1 MDTQLAQ
8 LKRLNKNQ
16 NEIIYPHNGEIIIYR
31 RETAENG
38 EVFFTESK
46 IKTETGITVK
56 RKMRPDEMTV
66 EQFDLIKPILDEETR
81 TSFNKDWL
89 ETYLNVCFESLEET
103 DLACVPSPET
113 EMIDEIDRIEEEAR
127 EEADKDNPLRR
138 TPENAEQILDACLTP
153 TQKERYLMY
162 KRDEKSSYE
171 IGDELNL
178 HHSTVLESIKAA
190 ERKIEK
196 YFRKATDKA

>member
-16 NEIIYPHNGEIIIYR
+16 NEIVYPHNGEIIIYR

-38 EVFFTESK
+38 EVFFTEIK

-56 RKMRPDEMTV
+56 RKMRPDEMTA
-66 EQFDLIKPILDEETR
+66 EQFDMIKPILDEETR

-103 DLACVPSPET
+103 DLACVPSPES
-113 EMIDEIDRIEEEAR
+113 EMIEEIDRIEEEAR
-127 EEADKDNPLRR
+127 EEADKDNPCAERR
-138 TPENAEQILDACLTP
+138 KNAEQILDACLTP
-153 TQKERYLMY
+153 VQKERYLMY
-162 KRDEKSSYE
+162 KRDEKSSYQ
-171 IGDELNL
+171 IGEELGIY
-178 HHSTVLESIKAA
+178 HKSVLESIKAA
-190 ERKIEK
+190 EKKIKK
-196 YFRKATDKA
+196 YFRNFTEKA